1 MAHDLWVRSIHTSC
15 GIGDE
20 MMYPEEP
27 GIPAEV
33 LFAMQEVFEVKPKF
47 DFNIRLDGGHLF
59 VYPLEEKP
67 LVYLAQ
73 STGLS
78 KFNVFFTW
86 YEVTENWVLRARHN
100 GFTFCR

>member
-1 MAHDLWVRSIHTSC
+1 MAHALWVRSIHTSC

-20 MMYPEEP
+20 MN
-27 GIPAEV
+27 
-33 LFAMQEVFEVKPKF
+33 KSF
-47 DFNIRLDGGHLF
+47 DFNIKHDGGHLF

-78 KFNVFFTW
+78 KFHVFFTW
-86 YEVTENWVLRARHN
+86 YQVTENWVLRARHN
-100 GFTFCR
+100 GFTFCG

>member
-1 MAHDLWVRSIHTSC
+1 MDHGLCLWALSLNRKLVIAM
-15 GIGDE
+15 I
-20 MMYPEEP
+20 YPDEP

-86 YEVTENWVLRARHN
+86 YEVTENWVLRARRG
-100 GFTFCR
+100 GFTFCG